1 MEELGGLQSMG
12 RKESDT
18 TEWTLTYFSFRYIL
32 FSKVEMFVSD
42 KQIIAIMFGS
52 KAYVY
57 DYIVLSSNIGLF
69 VKAV

>member
-1 MEELGGLQSMG
+1 
-12 RKESDT
+12 
-18 TEWTLTYFSFRYIL
+18 
-32 FSKVEMFVSD
+32 MFVSD